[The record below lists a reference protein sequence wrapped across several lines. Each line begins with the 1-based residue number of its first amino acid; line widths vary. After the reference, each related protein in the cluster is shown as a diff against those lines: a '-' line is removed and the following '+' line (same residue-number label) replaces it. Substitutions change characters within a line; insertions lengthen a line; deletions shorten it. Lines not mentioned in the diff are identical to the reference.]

1 MVTQNENKTNVIK
14 EFGRNPK
21 DTGSS
26 EVQVALLT
34 KAIDQLTIHCQANA
48 HDFSSKRGLLKKVCQ
63 RRKLLSY
70 LERTND
76 KAYKALIGK
85 LGLRK

>member
-1 MVTQNENKTNVIK
+1 MIHKEEKAKIITTFGNNE
-14 EFGRNPK
+14 K

-34 KAIDQLTIHCQANA
+34 YSINDLTKHCQENK

-63 RRKLLSY
+63 RRSLLRY
-70 LERTND
+70 LARTNEVQ
-76 KAYKALIGK
+76 YRELINK